1 MGIGHENGV
10 LPEDLAVPYASAEA
24 VQTGAAAVLTSHGD
38 QGRHYLR
45 TLVVYNLPAWP
56 GLDTI
61 VPAEG

>member
-1 MGIGHENGV
+1 
-10 LPEDLAVPYASAEA
+10 LPEELEVPYASAES
-24 VQTGAAAVLTSHGD
+24 VQTGATAVLDAHGE